1 MSGGTRDWGPGRL
14 QCDRC
19 ERWFKPA
26 GLSGHRRFYHGTWKN
41 QLRRDC
47 INLACELLDYARV
60 PEDIG
65 EMIDRSWTNLNEPE
79 LLYYRRKMEAL
90 LVRHQLSR

>member
-1 MSGGTRDWGPGRL
+1 MSGT
-14 QCDRC
+14 
-19 ERWFKPA
+19 
-26 GLSGHRRFYHGTWKN
+26 GLVLPHLNTVEEAR
-41 QLRRDC
+41 
-47 INLACELLDYARV
+47 AAVVAEELLDYGLL

-90 LVRHQLSR
+90 LARHQLSR